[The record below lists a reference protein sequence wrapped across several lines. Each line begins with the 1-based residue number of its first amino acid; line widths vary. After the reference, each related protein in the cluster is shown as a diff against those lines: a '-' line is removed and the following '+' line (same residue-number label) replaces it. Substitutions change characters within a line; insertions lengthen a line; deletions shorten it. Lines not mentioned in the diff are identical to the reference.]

1 MCDCLFFVLHSSLK
15 CVIFA
20 DKTNHYLNKY
30 LFLTIKTNVIM
41 KKLLLSVLAVL
52 SVVSVNA
59 FQKDDYLYTMTAKF
73 KVTGDNVVT
82 NGDFANATTGWTNQE
97 GAEVSALSW
106 QYTPGAG
113 PNGEAALMS
122 LNADEGNVLA
132 RTFELTAGKYSI
144 SYWIKGGDAGGTTA
158 NSSANANYAGV
169 FVNNDASL
177 TTVVRQVN
185 DQATFTTEWSQIV
198 DTVDIASGEYLV
210 MYFDKMAANTMVTG
224 FEIHEIKEVYDTR
237 KLEYEVNFA
246 KELLAQTEYFVN
258 GVEDFQMVV
267 GALEEAIVAPSEYIN
282 TDDVTASADFI
293 ENEWKPALQ
302 AFLAAN
308 SADAMSK
315 FTHWYDGT
323 KGQKL
328 SSKGSW
334 VLPSGR
340 WFHCNNVY
348 TEEEMQRI
356 YNQIQ
361 GTYDMPEADA
371 YVQTQLAPGTYMLS
385 MDIKGFYY
393 AGSAADVRYT
403 PNYNSTV
410 KGVTLY
416 GNADSVKIDVLPTTA
431 YKRYTVFFK
440 IDTDS
445 ANNAKFGIEHVF
457 DADMVGKK
465 LGGEVSLSNVYF
477 RQVGLSQEDFDLIT
491 LVGNI
496 ATQQNALKVMIDS
509 AKTVTAKTAEY
520 PWGME
525 VLVAAIAPH
534 ETFLNDTYAKY
545 VDAAGNNIGTTL
557 ADEAMPDSI
566 MNAMRAMRTSI
577 QNLYALNQPNK
588 DIVEAIAYHRGVI
601 VDALFAGATASSRAA
616 YETSIADAEAL
627 YKTLG
632 TLDSI
637 AGAAEAVKYN
647 DAIALMETKELAFK
661 ESCASYAAPAPKAVK
676 NADMRNGGTGKPSK
690 NSELKDWDSV
700 FDTANGWKSGEKW
713 NYADLSKYGI
723 DGCAVQYW
731 RGYTA
736 SPQGQTS
743 QQITL
748 TDAGVYEFEAYTYGN
763 NENSKGRGYYT
774 PVTDETSGLTVDTL
788 FDKSGL
794 KIFFGL
800 SGIEDSIRVHSQ
812 YSEDGYKPSKKTVTY
827 IKAADGDETFAFG
840 FHSTTENI
848 SGSGCNY
855 IGFGP
860 VRLLYGGAT
869 DVYLKDL
876 EADVTETVA
885 KAQAMVDANKDKEAY
900 TWLTTK
906 LERYIKDAQEAR
918 LPWMGVTVDAANQAK
933 VVTAKRNAII
943 NMNLTMDRLTT
954 VITGIEG
961 VEAETVLDANAKGV
975 YSITGVKLGN
985 ELKGLQKGLYI
996 INGKKYIVK

>member
-1 MCDCLFFVLHSSLK
+1 
-15 CVIFA
+15 
-20 DKTNHYLNKY
+20 
-30 LFLTIKTNVIM
+30 M

-59 FQKDDYLYTMTAKF
+59 FQKDDYLYTHTAKF
-73 KVTGDNVVT
+73 KVTSDNLVT
-82 NGDFANATTGWTNQE
+82 NGDFSDAVYFTGWTDQN

-106 QYTPGAG
+106 QYTPAAG

-122 LNADEGNVLA
+122 LSGEEGNVLA
-132 RTFELTAGKYSI
+132 RSFELNAGTYSI
-144 SYWIKGGDAGGTTA
+144 SYWIKGETGGTTSTA
-158 NSSANANYAGV
+158 VGGTNYAA
-169 FVNNDASL
+169 FYVNNDASL
-177 TTVVRQVN
+177 STVVRQVS
-185 DQATFTTEWSQIV
+185 DQESFSTEWAQV
-198 DTVDIASGEYLV
+198 TDTVVIASGEYLV
-210 MYFDKMAANTMVTG
+210 MYFDRMATGTMVTG
-224 FEIHEIKEVYDTR
+224 FEINEVTQVYDTR
-237 KLEYEVNFA
+237 ILERRINFVKEMLA
-246 KELLAQTEYFVN
+246 KPEYFPNMYDDMV
-258 GVEDFQMVV
+258 GILSAVEATIKGEGEPLFNIDNIAETTDFLTNEFEPVV
-267 GALEEAIVAPSEYIN
+267 KEFMA
-282 TDDVTASADFI
+282 
-293 ENEWKPALQ
+293 Q
-302 AFLAAN
+302 N
-308 SADAMSK
+308 SADMIAAWGIKRWVDSGK
-315 FTHWYDGT
+315 VQ
-323 KGQKL
+323 KGNGVGGW
-328 SSKGSW
+328 SGSG
-334 VLPSGR
+334 GR
-340 WFHCNNVY
+340 WFHNGNGV
-348 TEEEMQRI
+348 
-356 YNQIQ
+356 
-361 GTYDMPEADA
+361 ADEDDA
-371 YVQTQLAPGTYMLS
+371 IVNYIEGFDIPDATQYISKEGLKPGSPFMLS
-385 MDIKGFYY
+385 MDVMGYWFVAKASSGKSVI
-393 AGSAADVRYT
+393 
-403 PNYNSTV
+403 NYNSNPS
-410 KGVTLY
+410 GVSIYVNGDTLDCGVFDERNY
-416 GNADSVKIDVLPTTA
+416 TT
-431 YKRYTVFFK
+431 YTVFGTVGEDGKLTAGMNFVLPETERGVARGGRVF
-440 IDTDS
+440 I
-445 ANNAKFGIEHVF
+445 ANPILLMMGT
-457 DADMVGKK
+457 
-465 LGGEVSLSNVYF
+465 
-477 RQVGLSQEDFDLIT
+477 SQAEQDLIV
-491 LVGNI
+491 LVQNI
-496 ATQQNALKVMIDS
+496 ATQQNALKDRIDS
-509 AKTVTAKTAEY
+509 AKVVIGKTAEY

-525 VLVAAIAPH
+525 VVAASIEPQ
-534 ETFLNDTYAKY
+534 ETFLNETYAKY
-545 VDAAGNNIGTTL
+545 VDAAGNNVGTTL
-557 ADEAMPDSI
+557 DDAAMPDSI
-566 MNAMRAMRTSI
+566 LKAVRAMNSVFS
-577 QNLYALNQPNK
+577 NLYALNQPNK

-601 VDALFAGATASSRAA
+601 VDALYANASASSKAA
-616 YETSIADAEAL
+616 YESSIADAEAL

-637 AGAAEAVKYN
+637 AGAAEAVKYK

-676 NADMRNGGTGKPSK
+676 NADMRNGGTGKPGK

-713 NYADLSKYGI
+713 NYADLTGYGI

-812 YSEDGYKPSKKTVTY
+812 YSEDGYRPSKKTVTY

-840 FHSTTENI
+840 FHATPENI
-848 SGSGCNY
+848 GGSGCNY
-855 IGFGP
+855 FGFGP

-869 DVYLKDL
+869 DAYLKDL

-918 LPWMGVTVDAANQAK
+918 LPWMGVAVDAANQAK

-943 NMNLTMDRLTT
+943 NMNLTMDRLTA

>member
-1 MCDCLFFVLHSSLK
+1 
-15 CVIFA
+15 
-20 DKTNHYLNKY
+20 
-30 LFLTIKTNVIM
+30 M

-113 PNGEAALMS
+113 PNGEAAIMS
-122 LNADEGNVLA
+122 LSADEGNVLA

-185 DQATFTTEWSQIV
+185 DQTTFTTEWSQVV

-224 FEIHEIKEVYDTR
+224 FEIHEIMEVYDTR

-267 GALEEAIVAPSEYIN
+267 GALEEAIVAPNEFIN
-282 TDDVTASADFI
+282 TDDITGTTDFI
-293 ENEWKPALQ
+293 EQEWKPALQ

-328 SSKGSW
+328 NKKGSW

-361 GTYDMPEADA
+361 GSYDVPEADA

-393 AGSAADVRYT
+393 AGTASDVRYT
-403 PNYNSTV
+403 PNYNSQV
-410 KGVTLY
+410 KGLSLY

-445 ANNAKFGIEHVF
+445 ANNAKFGVEHVF
-457 DADMVGKK
+457 DPDMAGKK
-465 LGGEVSLSNVYF
+465 LGGEISLSNVYF
-477 RQVGLSQEDFDLIT
+477 RQVGLSQDDFDLIT

-496 ATQQNALKVMIDS
+496 ATQQNALKDRIDS
-509 AKTVTAKTAEY
+509 AKVVIGKTAEY

-525 VLVAAIAPH
+525 VVAASIEPQ
-534 ETFLNDTYAKY
+534 ETFLNETYAKY
-545 VDAAGNNIGTTL
+545 VDAAGNNVGTTL
-557 ADEAMPDSI
+557 DDAAMPDSI
-566 MNAMRAMRTSI
+566 LKAVRAMNSVFS
-577 QNLYALNQPNK
+577 NLYALNQPNK
-588 DIVEAIAYHRGVI
+588 AIVEAIAYHRGVI
-601 VDALFAGATASSRAA
+601 VDALYANASASS
-616 YETSIADAEAL
+616 
-627 YKTLG
+627 K
-632 TLDSI
+632 
-637 AGAAEAVKYN
+637 
-647 DAIALMETKELAFK
+647 
-661 ESCASYAAPAPKAVK
+661 
-676 NADMRNGGTGKPSK
+676 
-690 NSELKDWDSV
+690 
-700 FDTANGWKSGEKW
+700 
-713 NYADLSKYGI
+713 
-723 DGCAVQYW
+723 
-731 RGYTA
+731 
-736 SPQGQTS
+736 
-743 QQITL
+743 
-748 TDAGVYEFEAYTYGN
+748 
-763 NENSKGRGYYT
+763 
-774 PVTDETSGLTVDTL
+774 
-788 FDKSGL
+788 
-794 KIFFGL
+794 
-800 SGIEDSIRVHSQ
+800 
-812 YSEDGYKPSKKTVTY
+812 
-827 IKAADGDETFAFG
+827 
-840 FHSTTENI
+840 
-848 SGSGCNY
+848 
-855 IGFGP
+855 
-860 VRLLYGGAT
+860 
-869 DVYLKDL
+869 
-876 EADVTETVA
+876 
-885 KAQAMVDANKDKEAY
+885 
-900 TWLTTK
+900 
-906 LERYIKDAQEAR
+906 
-918 LPWMGVTVDAANQAK
+918 
-933 VVTAKRNAII
+933 AKR
-943 NMNLTMDRLTT
+943 
-954 VITGIEG
+954 
-961 VEAETVLDANAKGV
+961 
-975 YSITGVKLGN
+975 
-985 ELKGLQKGLYI
+985 
-996 INGKKYIVK
+996 

>member
-1 MCDCLFFVLHSSLK
+1 
-15 CVIFA
+15 
-20 DKTNHYLNKY
+20 
-30 LFLTIKTNVIM
+30 M

-59 FQKDDYLYTMTAKF
+59 FQKDDYLYTHTAKF
-73 KVTGDNVVT
+73 KVTSDNLVT
-82 NGDFANATTGWTNQE
+82 NGDFSDAVYFTGWTDQN

-106 QYTPGAG
+106 QYTPAAG

-122 LNADEGNVLA
+122 LSGEEGNVLA
-132 RTFELTAGKYSI
+132 RSFELNAGTYSI
-144 SYWIKGGDAGGTTA
+144 SYWIKGETGGTTSTA
-158 NSSANANYAGV
+158 VGGTNYAA
-169 FVNNDASL
+169 FYVNNDASL
-177 TTVVRQVN
+177 STVVRQVS
-185 DQATFTTEWSQIV
+185 DQESFSTEWAQV
-198 DTVDIASGEYLV
+198 TDTVVIASGEYLV
-210 MYFDKMAANTMVTG
+210 MYFDRMATGTMVTG
-224 FEIHEIKEVYDTR
+224 FEINEVTQVYDTR
-237 KLEYEVNFA
+237 ILERRINFVKEMLA
-246 KELLAQTEYFVN
+246 KPEYFPNMYDDMV
-258 GVEDFQMVV
+258 GILSAVEATIKGEGEPLFNIDNIAETTDFLTNEFEPVV
-267 GALEEAIVAPSEYIN
+267 KEFMA
-282 TDDVTASADFI
+282 
-293 ENEWKPALQ
+293 Q
-302 AFLAAN
+302 N
-308 SADAMSK
+308 SADMIAAWGIKRWVDSGK
-315 FTHWYDGT
+315 VQ
-323 KGQKL
+323 KGNGVGGW
-328 SSKGSW
+328 SGSG
-334 VLPSGR
+334 GR
-340 WFHCNNVY
+340 WFHNGNGV
-348 TEEEMQRI
+348 
-356 YNQIQ
+356 
-361 GTYDMPEADA
+361 ADEDDA
-371 YVQTQLAPGTYMLS
+371 IVNYIEGFDIPDATQYISKEGLKPGSPFMLS
-385 MDIKGFYY
+385 MDVMGYWFVAKASSGKSVI
-393 AGSAADVRYT
+393 
-403 PNYNSTV
+403 NYNSNPS
-410 KGVTLY
+410 GVSIYVNGDTLDCGVFDERNY
-416 GNADSVKIDVLPTTA
+416 TT
-431 YKRYTVFFK
+431 YTVFGTVGEDGKLTAGMNFVLPETERGVARGGRVF
-440 IDTDS
+440 I
-445 ANNAKFGIEHVF
+445 ANPILLMMGT
-457 DADMVGKK
+457 
-465 LGGEVSLSNVYF
+465 
-477 RQVGLSQEDFDLIT
+477 SQAEQDLIV
-491 LVGNI
+491 LVQNI
-496 ATQQNALKVMIDS
+496 ATQQNALKDRIDS
-509 AKTVTAKTAEY
+509 AKVVIGKTAEY

-525 VLVAAIAPH
+525 VVAASIEPQ
-534 ETFLNDTYAKY
+534 ETFLNETYAKY
-545 VDAAGNNIGTTL
+545 VDAAGNNVGTTL
-557 ADEAMPDSI
+557 DDAAMPDSI
-566 MNAMRAMRTSI
+566 LKAVRAMNSVFS
-577 QNLYALNQPNK
+577 NLYALNQPNK

-601 VDALFAGATASSRAA
+601 VDALYANASASSKAA
-616 YETSIADAEAL
+616 YESSIADAEAL

-637 AGAAEAVKYN
+637 AGAAEAVKYK

-676 NADMRNGGTGKPSK
+676 NADMRNGGTGKPGK

-713 NYADLSKYGI
+713 NYADLTGYGI

-869 DVYLKDL
+869 DAYLKDL

-918 LPWMGVTVDAANQAK
+918 LPWMGVAVDASNQAK

>member
-1 MCDCLFFVLHSSLK
+1 
-15 CVIFA
+15 
-20 DKTNHYLNKY
+20 
-30 LFLTIKTNVIM
+30 M

-97 GAEVSALSW
+97 GAELSALSW

-113 PNGEAALMS
+113 PNGEAVVMS
-122 LNADEGNVLA
+122 LSADEGNVLA
-132 RTFELTAGKYSI
+132 RTFELQAGKYAV
-144 SYWIKGGDAGGTTA
+144 SYWIKGEATGTTSNAAGG
-158 NSSANANYAGV
+158 ANYAGI

-185 DQATFTTEWSQIV
+185 DQINFTPEWSQVI
-198 DTVDIASGEYLV
+198 DTVNIASGEYLV
-210 MYFDKMAANTMVTG
+210 IYFDKMAANTMVTG
-224 FEIHEIKEVYDTR
+224 FEISEIMEVYDTR

-258 GVEDFQMVV
+258 GVEDFVPVV
-267 GALEEAIVAPSEYIN
+267 EAVEAAIAAPNEFIN
-282 TDDVTASADFI
+282 TDDITGTTDFI

-302 AFLAAN
+302 GFLAAN
-308 SADAMSK
+308 SADAISK

-328 SSKGSW
+328 TKKGSW
-334 VLPSGR
+334 TLEGAR

-348 TEEEMQRI
+348 TEEEMQRVYSEI
-356 YNQIQ
+356 
-361 GTYDMPEADA
+361 GGGYDIPNSNA
-371 YVQTQLAPGTYMLS
+371 YVQTTLAPGTYMLS
-385 MDIKGFYY
+385 MDVRGYY
-393 AGSAADVRYT
+393 YSGSTKALQYVVDYTTPMTGAAV
-403 PNYNSTV
+403 
-410 KGVTLY
+410 Y
-416 GNADSVKIDVLPTTA
+416 GNTDSVKIDTLPATG
-431 YKRYTVFFK
+431 YKRYTVFFT
-440 IDTDS
+440 IPEQAD
-445 ANNAKFGIEHVF
+445 NNAKFGFAHTL
-457 DADMVGKK
+457 DPNMVGKK
-465 LGGEVSLSNVYF
+465 KGGQISLSNLYF
-477 RQVGLSQEDFDLIT
+477 RQVGLSQEEFDLIT

-496 ATQQNALKVMIDS
+496 ATQQNALKERIDS
-509 AKTVTAKTAEY
+509 AKIVIGKTAEY

-525 VLVAAIAPH
+525 VVAASIEPQ
-534 ETFLNDTYAKY
+534 ETFLNETYAKY
-545 VDAAGNNIGTTL
+545 VDAAGNNVGTTL
-557 ADEAMPDSI
+557 DDAAMPDSI
-566 MNAMRAMRTSI
+566 LKAVRAMNSVFS
-577 QNLYALNQPNK
+577 NLYALNQPNK
-588 DIVEAIAYHRGVI
+588 DIVEAIAYHRDVI
-601 VDALFAGATASSRAA
+601 VDALYANASASSKAA
-616 YETSIADAEAL
+616 YESSIADAEAL

-647 DAIALMETKELAFK
+647 DAIALMVTKELAFK

-690 NSELKDWDSV
+690 NTVLNDWDSV
-700 FDTANGWKSGEKW
+700 FDTANGWKSGERW

-763 NENSKGRGYYT
+763 NENNKGRGYYT
-774 PVTDETSGLTVDTL
+774 PVSDETSGLTVDTL

-840 FHSTTENI
+840 FHATTENI

-869 DVYLKDL
+869 DAYLKDL

-918 LPWMGVTVDAANQAK
+918 LPWMGVAVDAANQAK